1 MAVSISLP
9 RLAGL
14 LLVVIRGRY
23 ELLLVSLARRMSV
36 LGFGEK
42 SAEGGSTSPA
52 YSIAFRVSGS

>member
-23 ELLLVSLARRMSV
+23 ELLLVSLARRMT

-52 YSIAFRVSGS
+52 YSIALRVSGS